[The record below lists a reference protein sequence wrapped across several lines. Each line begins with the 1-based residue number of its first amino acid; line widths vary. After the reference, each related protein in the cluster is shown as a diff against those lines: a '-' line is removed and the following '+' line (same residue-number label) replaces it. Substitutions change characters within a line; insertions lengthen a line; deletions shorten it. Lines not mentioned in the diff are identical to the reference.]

1 MAIQTTDKFMEK
13 IILQKMRKLNMKQL
27 MRENL
32 LKNILSV
39 NSIFSDAFINDGY
52 YKNIS
57 LMVWAK

>member
-1 MAIQTTDKFMEK
+1 
-13 IILQKMRKLNMKQL
+13 MKTKYETIDD
-27 MRENL
+27 RENL

-57 LMVWAK
+57 FDAGLGEIKEAFSRLK

>member
-1 MAIQTTDKFMEK
+1 MENNTAKMKTKYEAIDD
-13 IILQKMRKLNMKQL
+13 
-27 MRENL
+27 L

-57 LMVWAK
+57 LMQVGRNNRSLQSSKK